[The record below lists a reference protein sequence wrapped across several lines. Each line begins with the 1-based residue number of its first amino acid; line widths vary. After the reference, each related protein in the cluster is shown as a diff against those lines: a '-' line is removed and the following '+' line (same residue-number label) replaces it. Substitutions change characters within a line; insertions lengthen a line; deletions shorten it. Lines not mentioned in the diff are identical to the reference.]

1 MRIHLPASM
10 VLACAIALPAQQNA
24 YDKLVASYQTAAN
37 QDQDAAVVEF
47 LPQFQ
52 HAADG
57 HDGTEAAVPFL
68 TWIVRNGRVSDPVRK
83 ALDTLVEHHSGSL
96 ALGPVLEVVPNLA
109 TYLGE
114 DQCTKLIKRVLAAGS
129 PPELHARALLAR
141 ATMVMTR
148 TTGVDAGAR
157 KAAAKDLETA
167 RKLTKDP
174 TLIAAL
180 TQTDAKERGLTV
192 GDRVP
197 EVAGFDLDGLPL
209 RLSDYRGKVVVV
221 DFWGDW

>member
-1 MRIHLPASM
+1 MRIYLPACT
-10 VLACAIALPAQQNA
+10 VLACAMALPAQQDA
-24 YDKLVASYQTAAN
+24 YGQLVASYHAAAT
-37 QDQDAAVVEF
+37 QDQDAAVIDF

-52 HAADG
+52 EAASK
-57 HDGTEAAVPFL
+57 HDATEAAVPFL
-68 TWIVRNGRVSDPVRK
+68 IWIVRNGRVAEPVST
-83 ALDTLVEHHSGSL
+83 ALDTLVKHHTSSL
-96 ALGPVLEVVPNLA
+96 AIGPVLDIVPNLA

-114 DQCTKLIKRVLAAGS
+114 DQCTKLLERVLAAGS

-148 TTGVDAGAR
+148 TTDAGEDAR

-180 TQTDAKERGLTV
+180 SRSDTKERGLTV
-192 GDRVP
+192 GDRLP
-197 EVAGFDLDGLPL
+197 DVAGFDLEGLPL
-209 RLSDYRGKVVVV
+209 RLSDYRGKVVVL